1 MGHVYQ
7 ILADGILLL
16 HVLFVVF
23 VFVGQLLIV
32 VGAYQGWAW
41 IRNRWF
47 RICHLGTIAIVV
59 TQSWFS
65 LICPLTILETRLR
78 AQAGQEQYE
87 GSFIQYWLER
97 LLYYEAPAWVFIAV
111 YTVFGL
117 FVVITW
123 FCFPPKKTPGIIRRG
138 T

>member
-32 VGAYQGWAW
+32 AGAYQGWAW

-47 RICHLGTIAIVV
+47 RICHLDTIAIVV

-65 LICPLTILETRLR
+65 LICPLTILEMRLR

-87 GSFIQYWLER
+87 GSFIQS
-97 LLYYEAPAWVFIAV
+97 
-111 YTVFGL
+111 
-117 FVVITW
+117 
-123 FCFPPKKTPGIIRRG
+123 
-138 T
+138 